1 MRISDWSSDVCSSD
15 LERKVQE
22 DLLQTSV
29 GGIVASASAG
39 DLGRRIDSQSIQGVM
54 RRLGSDM
61 NQLLETVEQALG
73 DLGVMLGRMADGD
86 FVYRID
92 GAYQGVFAQ
101 LIDNANQVS
110 SQLAETLRRLAA
122 SATLVRDAAAEMSA
136 GSQDLAQ
143 RTEAQAAA
151 LEEAAASMQEIT
163 GTRSEEHT
171 SELQSLM
178 RISYADF
185 GLKQKN
191 TKQQT

>member
-1 MRISDWSSDVCSSD
+1 
-15 LERKVQE
+15 
-22 DLLQTSV
+22 
-29 GGIVASASAG
+29 
-39 DLGRRIDSQSIQGVM
+39 M

-136 GSQDLAQ
+136 DRKSVV
-143 RTEAQAAA
+143 
-151 LEEAAASMQEIT
+151 S
-163 GTRSEEHT
+163 GTRVSVRVDT
-171 SELQSLM
+171 GGR
-178 RISYADF
+178 RII
-185 GLKQKN
+185 
-191 TKQQT
+191 

>member
-1 MRISDWSSDVCSSD
+1 
-15 LERKVQE
+15 
-22 DLLQTSV
+22 
-29 GGIVASASAG
+29 
-39 DLGRRIDSQSIQGVM
+39 M

-61 NQLLETVEQALG
+61 NQRLETLEQALG

-163 GTRSEEHT
+163 GTVRQTAESADRARTLDEEARDRK
-171 SELQSLM
+171 SAGEGE
-178 RISYADF
+178 R
-185 GLKQKN
+185 
-191 TKQQT
+191 